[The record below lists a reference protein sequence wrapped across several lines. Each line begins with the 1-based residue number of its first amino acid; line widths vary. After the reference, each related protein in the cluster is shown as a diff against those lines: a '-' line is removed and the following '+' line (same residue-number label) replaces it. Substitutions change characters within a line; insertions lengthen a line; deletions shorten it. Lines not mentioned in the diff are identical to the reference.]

1 MTTPNTDRTYRT
13 QRRQFQAWCTD
24 QGVDASPCTA
34 ETFTGYVRHLI
45 DERRVSPSSVETAW
59 YAIRTWQPHGHW
71 FETATAREL
80 WDRWKMEWSASD
92 RGKPKTVSITEEG
105 LRAILATCQDDPTGL
120 RDGCLIT
127 LAWGTAIL
135 RSELARCTVDS
146 VRLIDGGLR
155 LQMPG
160 SQTSVLVR
168 DSQDPVTSV
177 VRFTAGWL
185 AHLHQ
190 SGRRDGFLFPSWDR
204 WGNLDTKALTAQTM
218 CNVVRGRAEAAG
230 LDTSG
235 ITFTSLRVGRATGRS
250 AVAFSEPDV
259 ETFGRW
265 QPPAFEVLY
274 PAS

>member
-1 MTTPNTDRTYRT
+1 MSTPNTDRTYRT
-13 QRRQFQAWCTD
+13 QRRQFQAWCADRGAVT
-24 QGVDASPCTA
+24 SPCTA
-34 ETFTGYVRHLI
+34 ETFTDYISYLI
-45 DERRVSPSSVETAW
+45 NERRMSPSTVELAW

-80 WDRWKMEWSASD
+80 WDRWKMEWAASD
-92 RGKPKTVSITEEG
+92 RGKPKTVPITEEG
-105 LRAILATCQDDPTGL
+105 LRAMLATCQNDPTGL

-146 VRLIDGGLR
+146 VRLVDGGVR

-160 SQTSVLVR
+160 AQTSILVR
-168 DSQDPVTSV
+168 DSQDPITSV

-185 AHLHQ
+185 AHLRRN
-190 SGRRDGFLFPSWDR
+190 GRDDGFLFPRWDR
-204 WGNLDTKALTAQTM
+204 WENLSDKALTAQTLHKIV
-218 CNVVRGRAEAAG
+218 CERAEAAG
-230 LDTSG
+230 LGTSG
-235 ITFTSLRVGRATGRS
+235 ISFTSLRIGRATGYS

-265 QPPAFEVLY
+265 HPPAFEVLY
-274 PAS
+274 PAC